1 MENRRIL
8 VVANETVASETLQEL
23 IGREPAGT
31 EVLVVAPALTSRLAF
46 WASDDTGARLD
57 AEERL
62 VVCLASLRTVGIDGV
77 GFVGDAN
84 PLLAMEDALRDFTAD
99 EIVIATHPEGR
110 SNWLARNV
118 VERARSRFAPPIH
131 HVVVDTLQGSELIAA

>member
-1 MENRRIL
+1 MESRRIL
-8 VVANETVASETLQEL
+8 VVANETVASETLHEL
-23 IGREPAGT
+23 IGREAAGT
-31 EVLVVAPALTSRLAF
+31 EVLVVAPALTSRVAF
-46 WASDDTGARLD
+46 WSSDDGRARSL

-62 VVCLASLRTVGIDGV
+62 VVCLASLRSVGIDGA

-84 PLLAMEDALRDFTAD
+84 PLLAIEDALCEFTAD

-110 SNWLARNV
+110 SNWLARDV
-118 VERARSRFAPPIH
+118 VARARSRFAPPIH